1 MKKKVD
7 YRLVLM
13 GVLIVILIGLIYFYY
28 HEEQMLTDVSGSGQI
43 SQESSQIISEAQAEI
58 KTITN
63 TISSSGEIKSALE
76 ETIGLHVGYY
86 FSEVYVVENEAIA
99 EGDKILKYTNG
110 TYLTA
115 PYSCVI
121 TKLELP
127 EVAEKCS
134 SKHSLT
140 LQAVDN
146 LTMTLQVEEEQLDS
160 VIIGQEVQIAV
171 NVYEDKVYTG
181 YVTKI
186 SSTATYTGGSAKF
199 SVIIE
204 FPNDVAIKIGMSASC
219 HLVLEKAENVV
230 AIPIEAIQTQNGKS
244 YVTIIQE
251 DGTTK
256 QTQVTTGIQNDAYI
270 EIKAGL
276 EGTERIQIIQTN
288 SSKSSYSTNSQR
300 SKQEGVSMR
309 MSEGM

>member
-13 GVLIVILIGLIYFYY
+13 GVLIVILIGMVYFYY
-28 HEEQMLTDVSGSGQI
+28 HEEQTLTEVSGSEQI
-43 SQESSQIISEAQAEI
+43 SQESSQITSEAQAEI
-58 KTITN
+58 RTITN
-63 TISSSGEIKSALE
+63 TISFSGEIKSALE

-121 TKLELP
+121 TKFELP
-127 EVAEKCS
+127 EIAQKCS
-134 SKHSLT
+134 SKHSVT
-140 LQAVDN
+140 LQAVNN
-146 LTMTLQVEEEQLDS
+146 LSMTLQVEEEQSDS
-160 VIIGQEVQIAV
+160 LSIGQEAQIAV

-199 SVIIE
+199 SVNVE
-204 FPNDVAIKIGMSASC
+204 FPNDGTIKIGMSASC
-219 HLVLEKAENVV
+219 HLILEKAENVV
-230 AIPIEAIQTQNGKS
+230 AVPIEAIQTQNTKN

-270 EIKAGL
+270 EIKTGL
-276 EGTERIQIIQTN
+276 EGNERIQITQT
-288 SSKSSYSTNSQR
+288 SSNKSSSSTNSQR
-300 SKQEGVSMR
+300 SKREGVFMK
-309 MSEGM
+309 MPEGM

>member
-13 GVLIVILIGLIYFYY
+13 GVLIVILIGLVYFYY

-204 FPNDVAIKIGMSASC
+204 FPNDGAIKIGMSASC

-309 MSEGM
+309 MPEGM

>member
-13 GVLIVILIGLIYFYY
+13 GVLIVILIGMVYFYY
-28 HEEQMLTDVSGSGQI
+28 HEEQTLTEVSGSEQI
-43 SQESSQIISEAQAEI
+43 SQESSQITSEAQAEI
-58 KTITN
+58 RTITN
-63 TISSSGEIKSALE
+63 TISFSGEIKSALE

-127 EVAEKCS
+127 EIAQKCS
-134 SKHSLT
+134 SKHSVT
-140 LQAVDN
+140 LQAVNN
-146 LTMTLQVEEEQLDS
+146 LSITLQVEEEQSDS
-160 VIIGQEVQIAV
+160 LSIGQEAQIAV

-199 SVIIE
+199 SVNVE
-204 FPNDVAIKIGMSASC
+204 FPNDGTIKIGMSASC
-219 HLVLEKAENVV
+219 HLILEKAENVV
-230 AIPIEAIQTQNGKS
+230 AVPIEAIQTQNTKN

-270 EIKAGL
+270 EIKTGL
-276 EGTERIQIIQTN
+276 EGNERIQITQTS
-288 SSKSSYSTNSQR
+288 SSKSSSSTNSQR
-300 SKQEGVSMR
+300 SKQEGVFMK
-309 MSEGM
+309 MPEGM

>member
-13 GVLIVILIGLIYFYY
+13 GVLIVILIGMVYFYY
-28 HEEQMLTDVSGSGQI
+28 HEEQTLTEVSGSEQI
-43 SQESSQIISEAQAEI
+43 SQESSQITSEAQAEI
-58 KTITN
+58 RTITN
-63 TISSSGEIKSALE
+63 TISFSGEIKSALE

-127 EVAEKCS
+127 EIAQKCS
-134 SKHSLT
+134 SKHSVT
-140 LQAVDN
+140 LQAVNN
-146 LTMTLQVEEEQLDS
+146 LSMTLQVEEEQSDS
-160 VIIGQEVQIAV
+160 LSIGQEAQIAV

-199 SVIIE
+199 SVNVE
-204 FPNDVAIKIGMSASC
+204 FPNDGTIKIGMSASC
-219 HLVLEKAENVV
+219 HLILEKAENVV
-230 AIPIEAIQTQNGKS
+230 AVPIEAIQTQNTKS

-270 EIKAGL
+270 EIKTGL
-276 EGTERIQIIQTN
+276 EGNERIQITQTS
-288 SSKSSYSTNSQR
+288 SSKSSSSTNSQR
-300 SKQEGVSMR
+300 SKQEGVFMK
-309 MSEGM
+309 MPEGM

>member
-13 GVLIVILIGLIYFYY
+13 GVLIVILIGLVYFYY

-204 FPNDVAIKIGMSASC
+204 FPNDGAIKIGMSASC

-230 AIPIEAIQTQNGKS
+230 AITIEAIQTQNGKS

-309 MSEGM
+309 MPEGM

>member
-13 GVLIVILIGLIYFYY
+13 GVLIVILIGMVYFYY
-28 HEEQMLTDVSGSGQI
+28 HEEQTLTEVSGSEQI
-43 SQESSQIISEAQAEI
+43 SQESSQITSEAQAEI
-58 KTITN
+58 RTITN
-63 TISSSGEIKSALE
+63 TISFSGEIKSALE

-127 EVAEKCS
+127 EIAQKCS
-134 SKHSLT
+134 SKHSVT
-140 LQAVDN
+140 LQAVNN
-146 LTMTLQVEEEQLDS
+146 LSMTLQVEEEQSDS
-160 VIIGQEVQIAV
+160 LSIGQEAQIAV

-199 SVIIE
+199 SVNVE
-204 FPNDVAIKIGMSASC
+204 FPNDGTIKIGMSASC
-219 HLVLEKAENVV
+219 HLILEKAENVV
-230 AIPIEAIQTQNGKS
+230 AVPIEAIQTQNTKN

-270 EIKAGL
+270 EIKTGL
-276 EGTERIQIIQTN
+276 EGNERIQITQT
-288 SSKSSYSTNSQR
+288 SSNKSSSSTNSQR
-300 SKQEGVSMR
+300 SKREGVFMK
-309 MSEGM
+309 MPEGM